1 MSHQT
6 VVVVVVFIRNAGEAA
21 ASLETDRLVSSRLVE
36 IDKFLLLPTRRRR
49 RALLPR
55 VVTDSDGRILST
67 LPTHVRHLIIQ
78 GSTRHGTAAA
88 AAQFSSGLGNMRL
101 VLLLRVALSAK
112 QRTHKKIIMCA
123 SYMTTKKKMER

>member
-6 VVVVVVFIRNAGEAA
+6 VVVVVFIRNAGEAA

-36 IDKFLLLPTRRRR
+36 IDKFLRLLPTRRR

>member
-6 VVVVVVFIRNAGEAA
+6 VVVVVFIRNAGEAA

-36 IDKFLLLPTRRRR
+36 IDKFLRLPTRRR

>member
-6 VVVVVVFIRNAGEAA
+6 VVVVVFIRNAGEAA

-36 IDKFLLLPTRRRR
+36 IDKFLRLPTRRRR

>member
-6 VVVVVVFIRNAGEAA
+6 VVVVFIRNAGEAA

-36 IDKFLLLPTRRRR
+36 IDKFLRLPTRRRR

>member
-6 VVVVVVFIRNAGEAA
+6 VVVVFIRNAGEAA

-36 IDKFLLLPTRRRR
+36 IDKFLRLPTRRR

>member
-36 IDKFLLLPTRRRR
+36 IDKFLRLPTRRRR

>member
-36 IDKFLLLPTRRRR
+36 IDKFLRLLPTRRR

>member
-36 IDKFLLLPTRRRR
+36 IDKFLRLPTRRR

>member
-6 VVVVVVFIRNAGEAA
+6 VVVVVFIRNAGEAA

-36 IDKFLLLPTRRRR
+36 IDKFLRLLLPTRRR